1 MSAAS
6 ALSAE
11 PDLPE
16 IDRVADFNHPR
27 AVNVLFGHGHAER
40 MLLEAARTERLHHA
54 WLLTGATGIGKAT
67 LAYRFAR
74 FLLAHAEPAAMAA
87 ANDLSVDP
95 DAAAARQVA
104 AGTHPGLLVLRRP
117 WNPQRKRHG
126 STITVD
132 EARRL
137 RPFLGQT
144 AAGGHRRIVII
155 DSADDMNLNA
165 ANAVLKS
172 LEEPPASCLFLL
184 LAAAPGRLPA
194 TVRSRC
200 RTLKLQPLADAD
212 LKAAVEAAFASS
224 GTAAP
229 AADDL
234 ALCLALGEGSPGQAL
249 RLLALEG
256 AALYR
261 SLMALMS
268 GLPQADHEAVHALAD
283 ALAAPGAA
291 DRYELF
297 HSLLGD
303 LIARLV
309 GQAAGAGAV
318 LPGERELAERLGVAH
333 GLAYWAGLW
342 ETLQRAKAEADALN
356 LDRKTLVL
364 ETFFRLEAAARPA
377 PGVSTR

>member
-1 MSAAS
+1 MSAAT
-6 ALSAE
+6 AAPAE
-11 PDLPE
+11 PEIPE
-16 IDRVADFNHPR
+16 AGQVADFSHPR
-27 AVNVLFGHGHAER
+27 SVSVLFGHGAAER
-40 MLLEAARTERLHHA
+40 TLLGAARTERLHHA
-54 WLLTGATGIGKAT
+54 WLLTGPAGIGKAT

-74 FLLAHAEPAAMAA
+74 FLLTHPKSAPMAPAH
-87 ANDLSVDP
+87 DLSVDP
-95 DAAAARQVA
+95 ESAVMRQVA

-117 WNPQRKRHG
+117 WDPKRKRHA
-126 STITVD
+126 SAITIN

-144 AAGGHRRIVII
+144 AAGGTRRIVII
-155 DSADDMNLNA
+155 DSADEMNLNA

-172 LEEPPASCLFLL
+172 LEEPPAACLFLL
-184 LAAAPGRLPA
+184 LASAPGRLPA

-200 RTLKLQPLADAD
+200 RTLKLQPLAEDD
-212 LKAAVEAAFASS
+212 LKAAVEAAFETS
-224 GTAAP
+224 GAAAP
-229 AADDL
+229 DAEDL
-234 ALCLALGEGSPGQAL
+234 ALCLALGQGSPGQVL

-261 SLMALMS
+261 GLTGLMKSL
-268 GLPQADHEAVHALAD
+268 PRVDQEAVHALAD

-297 HSLLGD
+297 HGLLGD

-309 GQAAGAGAV
+309 AHGANAGAA
-318 LPGERELAERLGVAH
+318 LEGEGDLAARLGVGGA
-333 GLAYWAGLW
+333 LAYWAGLW

-364 ETFFRLEAAARPA
+364 ETFFRLEKAVQRLS
-377 PGVSTR
+377 G